1 MITIVPD
8 FYDQFSCKAGSCQH
22 TCCQG
27 WEIDIDE
34 PTLYRYEKI
43 KGEIG
48 DKIRQ
53 SIIIRDGVF
62 IFQLT
67 DDDRC
72 PLLQDD
78 GLCQIIRT
86 LGPKKLCKV
95 CAMHPRFFVYKSE
108 LELAGLGLCCEK
120 TCELLLERDT
130 PLRFCIE
137 GTDETMDF
145 FELLKMTDIAKYL
158 PRDCASQAMS
168 ILHATSSLTVSQIL
182 RIMELTEPINDS
194 WCQLLAKIRQETT
207 AGKLTLPPLETW
219 PHDQQQAYDRF
230 CQYILH
236 DPVFVVISISKKL
249 KKLLVLCLQQT
260 TVGGRYH
267 HITGIIIGTKLRHD
281 LFHIVSAHLLYQDI
295 LILISYMGT
304 VLCQIDDP
312 ARHLFKH
319 MADAII
325 LSATGHT
332 EVIAPVRPLPDSI

>member
-219 PHDQQQAYDRF
+219 PHDQQQAYDRI
-230 CQYILH
+230 CQYILYRRL
-236 DPVFVVISISKKL
+236 P
-249 KKLLVLCLQQT
+249 
-260 TVGGRYH
+260 R
-267 HITGIIIGTKLRHD
+267 
-281 LFHIVSAHLLYQDI
+281 
-295 LILISYMGT
+295 
-304 VLCQIDDP
+304 
-312 ARHLFKH
+312 
-319 MADAII
+319 
-325 LSATGHT
+325 LS
-332 EVIAPVRPLPDSI
+332 RS

>member
-27 WEIDIDE
+27 WEIGIDE

-53 SIIIRDGVF
+53 SIIIRDGIF

-95 CAMHPRFFVYKSE
+95 CAMHPRFFVYTDE

-194 WCQLLAKIRQETT
+194 WCQLLAKIRQEAT

-219 PHDQQQAYDRF
+219 PHDQQQAYDRI
-230 CQYILH
+230 CQYILYRRLPRLRRWH
-236 DPVFVVISISKKL
+236 FDHLADYAKMN
-249 KKLLVLCLQQT
+249 T
-260 TVGGRYH
+260 TFIYLAAAV
-267 HITGIIIGTKLRHD
+267 TGDLPESLR
-281 LFHIVSAHLLYQDI
+281 LWSA
-295 LILISYMGT
+295 
-304 VLCQIDDP
+304 QIEYDTDNVE
-312 ARHLFKH
+312 
-319 MADAII
+319 II
-325 LSATGHT
+325 L
-332 EVIAPVRPLPDSI
+332 ENMLK